1 MNVDLFA
8 FVKTLPDGIQMAKCG
23 YLSTFFHI
31 NFYQGKENGWK
42 KSFSFLFCVRAR
54 AQKKS
59 DFFILE
65 KPFFMQA
72 NPVFIMQTLCV
83 CAGSKQILFF

>member
-1 MNVDLFA
+1 VESYGIFIHRLVHNTSNISSWVNYRNRSDRLEEKLF
-8 FVKTLPDGIQMAKCG
+8 
-23 YLSTFFHI
+23 
-31 NFYQGKENGWK
+31 
-42 KSFSFLFCVRAR
+42 FSFLFCVR

-83 CAGSKQILFF
+83 CAGSKQILFFYN